1 MKKIFLLTL
10 VLLLLAGCREI
21 TGTPAEIS
29 WTLVEEGAYI
39 LSDGTQVDLWQDE
52 FQSWRLY
59 KLPDDGAELLR
70 ENTPVWPEYVVVGQQ
85 IDFSSLS
92 KTAQKDPAQKEIM
105 AYYEQRGLL
114 YDIPTELE
122 KAYSVYLR
130 CQESGKEFYSFQAD
144 QTISPCGANNT
155 VCYYS
160 TSVTTSYDVQR
171 TSTLRLCDAF
181 QRDTGEKIDTM
192 DLFTISQ
199 EEAARWFADYYGQ
212 CDKGGL
218 LNEEMRAAFRP
229 EYVIFQSNILEV
241 FFPMGSL
248 PSQEHTTGMGIEYA
262 ELDGILQGWAVPT
275 PKYD

>member
-21 TGTPAEIS
+21 TGTPAEIN
-29 WTLVEEGAYI
+29 WTLVEEGAYT

-59 KLPDDGAELLR
+59 KLPDDGAELLL

-144 QTISPCGANNT
+144 QTISPCGANDT

-171 TSTLRLCDAF
+171 TSTLRLCEAF
-181 QRDTGEKIDTM
+181 RRDTGEKIDTM

-199 EEAARWFADYYGQ
+199 EEAARWFADYYG
-212 CDKGGL
+212 K
-218 LNEEMRAAFRP
+218 EAPMSAEMREAFQP
-229 EYVIFQSNILEV
+229 EYVIFRSSGLEV
-241 FFPMGSL
+241 MFPAGTL
-248 PSQEHTTGMGIEYA
+248 PSQKSATGLYLEYEEA
-262 ELDGILQGWAVPT
+262 EDILQEWAVPDPT
-275 PKYD
+275 ESD